1 MVEGASVSFLLG
13 ISPGRHQH
21 ACSGNGEDNENIPRI
36 VDVFYRE
43 IDTKA
48 ILVYFVLLGLFPGST
63 ECTRI
68 RKAWPYSKSEFL
80 KEASFRGHVFLLYK
94 QTHQECEDPHNQCD
108 RIGSQLTQT
117 SDIHGLMMPR

>member
-1 MVEGASVSFLLG
+1 LVEGASVSFFLG
-13 ISPGRHQH
+13 ISPGGYQH
-21 ACSGNGEDNENIPRI
+21 ACSGNSEDNENIPRI

-48 ILVYFVLLGLFPGST
+48 ILVYFVLLGLFPRST

-68 RKAWPYSKSEFL
+68 RRAWSHSKSEFL
-80 KEASFRGHVFLLYK
+80 REVSFRSHVFLLYK
-94 QTHQECEDPHNQCD
+94 QTHQECEDPDNQCD
-108 RIGSQLTQT
+108 SIGSQLTQT